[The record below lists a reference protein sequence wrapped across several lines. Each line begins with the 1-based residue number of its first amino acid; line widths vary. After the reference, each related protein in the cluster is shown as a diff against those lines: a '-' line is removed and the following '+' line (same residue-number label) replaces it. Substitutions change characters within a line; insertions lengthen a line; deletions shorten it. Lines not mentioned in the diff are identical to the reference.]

1 MTDVAAKTPKAPK
14 PAAKAAKAAAGDRYV
29 KVTLV
34 RSLIGTPL
42 DQRATAKGL
51 GLRKPQSSAILK
63 ATPAVE
69 GMIRKIVW
77 ALKVET
83 VEKP

>member
-1 MTDVAAKTPKAPK
+1 MTSSDKKDK
-14 PAAKAAKAAAGDRYV
+14 YI

-34 RSLIGTPL
+34 RSLIGYPPV
-42 DQRATAKGL
+42 QRETAKGL
-51 GLRKPQSSAILK
+51 GLRKLNSHAVLK
-63 ATPAVE
+63 ATPSVL
-69 GMIRKIVW
+69 GMVARIVH

>member
-1 MTDVAAKTPKAPK
+1 MTPSVKKAVKTPRTMDTAP
-14 PAAKAAKAAAGDRYV
+14 GERYI

-34 RSLIGTPL
+34 RSLIGYPPV
-42 DQRATAKGL
+42 QRQTAKGL
-51 GLRKPQSSAILK
+51 GLRKLNSHAVLK
-63 ATPAVE
+63 ATPSVL
-69 GMIRKIVW
+69 GMVARIVH

>member
-1 MTDVAAKTPKAPK
+1 MTDIDKKAKRSPQRAGKAEV
-14 PAAKAAKAAAGDRYV
+14 GRTI

-34 RSLIGTPL
+34 RSLIGTPR
-42 DQRATAKGL
+42 DQRETAKGL
-51 GLRKPQSSAILK
+51 GLRKPQSSAVLRE
-63 ATPAVE
+63 TPAVR
-69 GMIRKIVW
+69 GMIDKIGY

>member
-1 MTDVAAKTPKAPK
+1 MTSSVKKAVKTPRTADAAP
-14 PAAKAAKAAAGDRYV
+14 GERYI

-34 RSLIGTPL
+34 RSLIGYPPV
-42 DQRATAKGL
+42 QRQTAKGL
-51 GLRKPQSSAILK
+51 GLRKLNSHAVLK
-63 ATPAVE
+63 ATPSVL
-69 GMIRKIVW
+69 GMVARIVH

>member
-1 MTDVAAKTPKAPK
+1 MTAITKKSQKTTPHAGKAEV
-14 PAAKAAKAAAGDRYV
+14 GRTL

-34 RSLIGTPL
+34 RSLIGTPR
-42 DQRATAKGL
+42 DQRETAKGL

-63 ATPAVE
+63 ETPAVR
-69 GMIRKIVW
+69 GMINKIGY

>member
-1 MTDVAAKTPKAPK
+1 MSDAAHKTKKTPKGAGKAP
-14 PAAKAAKAAAGDRYV
+14 AGERMI

-63 ATPAVE
+63 ETPAVQ
-69 GMIRKIVW
+69 GMIRKIGW
-77 ALKVET
+77 ALRVET

>member
-1 MTDVAAKTPKAPK
+1 MTDVAKRPQKAPK
-14 PAAKAAKAAAGDRYV
+14 SAEPAAGEAFV

-34 RSLIGTPL
+34 RSLIGTPR
-42 DQRATAKGL
+42 DQRETAKGL
-51 GLRKPQSSAILK
+51 GLRKPQSSAVLK
-63 ATPAVE
+63 DTPAVR
-69 GMIRKIVW
+69 GMIRKIVH

>member
-1 MTDVAAKTPKAPK
+1 MTDVGTKLKKTPQRAGKAEV
-14 PAAKAAKAAAGDRYV
+14 GRTI

-34 RSLIGTPL
+34 RSLIGTPR
-42 DQRATAKGL
+42 DQRETAKGL

-63 ATPAVE
+63 ETPAVR
-69 GMIRKIVW
+69 GMITKIGY

>member
-1 MTDVAAKTPKAPK
+1 MTDVAAKVKKSPKRTAAP
-14 PAAKAAKAAAGDRYV
+14 AGDRYV

-42 DQRATAKGL
+42 DQRATARGL
-51 GLRKPQSSAILK
+51 GLRKPQSSAILRD
-63 ATPAVE
+63 TPAIQ
-69 GMIRKIVW
+69 GMITKIGW

>member
-1 MTDVAAKTPKAPK
+1 MTASDKKAVKTPRT
-14 PAAKAAKAAAGDRYV
+14 AKSEPDERYI

-34 RSLIGTPL
+34 RSLIGYPPV
-42 DQRATAKGL
+42 QRETAKGL
-51 GLRKPQSSAILK
+51 GLRKLNSHAVLK
-63 ATPAVE
+63 ATPAVL
-69 GMIRKIVW
+69 GMVARIVH

>member
-1 MTDVAAKTPKAPK
+1 MTDVTKKPKKAPQR
-14 PAAKAAKAAAGDRYV
+14 AEKAAEDRTI

-34 RSLIGTPL
+34 RSMIGYP
-42 DQRATAKGL
+42 RAQKETAKGL
-51 GLRKPQSSAILK
+51 GLRKPQSSAVLK
-63 ATPAVE
+63 ETPEVK
-69 GMIRKIVW
+69 GMVRKIIH

>member
-1 MTDVAAKTPKAPK
+1 MTAITQKAKRSPQRAGKAEV
-14 PAAKAAKAAAGDRYV
+14 GRTI

-34 RSLIGTPL
+34 RSLIGTPR
-42 DQRATAKGL
+42 DQRETAKGL
-51 GLRKPQSSAILK
+51 GLRKPQSSAVLK
-63 ATPAVE
+63 ETPAVR
-69 GMIRKIVW
+69 GMINKIGY

>member
-1 MTDVAAKTPKAPK
+1 MSDVPTK
-14 PAAKAAKAAAGDRYV
+14 PAKSPKKAEKAAGGDRYV

-34 RSLIGTPL
+34 RSLISTPP

-51 GLRKPQSSAILK
+51 GLRKPRSIAILK
-63 ATPAVE
+63 DTPGVR
-69 GMIRKIVW
+69 GMINKIVW

>member
-1 MTDVAAKTPKAPK
+1 MTDVATKPKKAPLRADK
-14 PAAKAAKAAAGDRYV
+14 AAGDAYI

-42 DQRATAKGL
+42 DQRETAKGL
-51 GLRKPQSSAILK
+51 GLRKPQSSAVLK
-63 ATPAVE
+63 DTPAVR
-69 GMIRKIVW
+69 GMVRKIVH
-77 ALKVET
+77 ALKVEA

>member
-1 MTDVAAKTPKAPK
+1 MTDVTKKAKKAPQRAEK
-14 PAAKAAKAAAGDRYV
+14 TAEDRYI

-34 RSLIGTPL
+34 RSLIGYP
-42 DQRATAKGL
+42 RAQQETAKGL
-51 GLRKPQSSAILK
+51 GLRKPQSSAVLK
-63 ATPAVE
+63 ETPAVR
-69 GMIRKIVW
+69 GMVRKIVH

>member
-1 MTDVAAKTPKAPK
+1 MTDAAKKPHKAPQRAV
-14 PAAKAAKAAAGDRYV
+14 PAAGETFV

-34 RSLIGTPL
+34 RSLIGTPR
-42 DQRATAKGL
+42 DQRETAKGL
-51 GLRKPQSSAILK
+51 GLRKPQSSAVLK
-63 ATPAVE
+63 DTPAVR
-69 GMIRKIVW
+69 GMIRKIVH

>member
-1 MTDVAAKTPKAPK
+1 MSDVATKAKKAPK
-14 PAAKAAKAAAGDRYV
+14 SAAKAPAGERYL

-42 DQRATAKGL
+42 DQRATARGL

-63 ATPAVE
+63 ETPAVL
-69 GMIRKIVW
+69 GMIRKIGY
-77 ALKVET
+77 ALRVEA

>member
-1 MTDVAAKTPKAPK
+1 MTDVTTKPKKAPK
-14 PAAKAAKAAAGDRYV
+14 RPEKAATGRTI

-34 RSLIGTPL
+34 RSLIGTPR
-42 DQRATAKGL
+42 DQRETAKGL
-51 GLRKPQSSAILK
+51 GLRKPQSSAVLK
-63 ATPAVE
+63 ETPAVR
-69 GMIRKIVW
+69 GMINKIGY

>member
-1 MTDVAAKTPKAPK
+1 MTDVAKKSHKTPPRAEKAEV
-14 PAAKAAKAAAGDRYV
+14 GRTI

-34 RSLIGTPL
+34 RSLIGTPRV
-42 DQRATAKGL
+42 QRETAKGL
-51 GLRKPQSSAILK
+51 GLRKPQSSAVLK
-63 ATPAVE
+63 ETPAVR
-69 GMIRKIVW
+69 GMIRKIGY

>member
-1 MTDVAAKTPKAPK
+1 MTPSEKKAVKTPRTADTEP
-14 PAAKAAKAAAGDRYV
+14 GERYI

-34 RSLIGTPL
+34 RSLIGYPPV
-42 DQRATAKGL
+42 QRETAKGL
-51 GLRKPQSSAILK
+51 GLRKLNSHAVLK
-63 ATPAVE
+63 ATPSVL
-69 GMIRKIVW
+69 GMVARIVH

>member
-1 MTDVAAKTPKAPK
+1 MTDNATKPKKAPRRTE
-14 PAAKAAKAAAGDRYV
+14 KAEVGRTI

-34 RSLIGTPL
+34 RSLIGTPR
-42 DQRATAKGL
+42 DQRETAKGL
-51 GLRKPQSSAILK
+51 GLRKPQSSAVLK
-63 ATPAVE
+63 ETPAVR
-69 GMIRKIVW
+69 GMINKIGY

>member
-1 MTDVAAKTPKAPK
+1 MTDVETKPKKAPK
-14 PAAKAAKAAAGDRYV
+14 SAEKTSPERTI

-34 RSLIGTPL
+34 RSLIGTPR
-42 DQRATAKGL
+42 DQRETAKGL
-51 GLRKPQSSAILK
+51 GLRKPQSSAVLRET
-63 ATPAVE
+63 AAVR
-69 GMIRKIVW
+69 GMIRKIGY

>member
-1 MTDVAAKTPKAPK
+1 MTDVAAKPKKAPLHAQK
-14 PAAKAAKAAAGDRYV
+14 AAGDPYI

-34 RSLIGTPL
+34 RSLIGTPR
-42 DQRATAKGL
+42 DQRETAKGL
-51 GLRKPQSSAILK
+51 GLRKPQSSAVLK
-63 ATPAVE
+63 DTPAVR
-69 GMIRKIVW
+69 GMIRKIVH